1 MEFAVGMH
9 QNQGKREY
17 QQDAMSIKQ
26 FGSIGVLAILADGM
40 GGYEGGEIASQLV
53 SENFR
58 EFTIEGEDIAASLKK
73 YLFQGNEAIDQ
84 YKSEHP
90 EVKSMGTTAIAFFMT
105 DKISQW
111 ISVGDSPLYVI
122 RRRHTISRINENHSI
137 AGLLDLQ
144 VKKGEITEEEALSSG
159 QRHMLTSAVSGEDI
173 PQLDI
178 SVPYDIK
185 DNDIFILASDG
196 IETISD
202 ARIKEIVV
210 GLTASGVTQENIQK
224 ACEVL
229 VAEVMDQN
237 TSNQDNVTVI
247 IVARIEND
255 EPQTIMYEPSASQ
268 EKKKWLIAAVG
279 VGILLLILFLLYAFL
294 KEETVPAETVKQST
308 IVKKDKILTKTTKI
322 EKKKKTV
329 PVAQVEKKEM
339 VSVPEVEEEQEEKQ
353 VVVPVLEPEKKVE
366 MNSTETIA
374 DKTPVDE
381 VVLDQE
387 SVKKERPV
395 FEIKVEE
402 ASSVQNNTTIKKKE
416 EEKKHVLNAENEND
430 VMNNF

>member
-1 MEFAVGMH
+1 MKFAVGMH

-73 YLFQGNEAIDQ
+73 YLFQGNEAIRQ

-122 RRRHTISRINENHSI
+122 RRRHSISRINENHSI

-173 PQLDI
+173 PQMDI
-178 SVPYDIK
+178 SVPYAIK

-196 IETISD
+196 IETIDES
-202 ARIKEIVV
+202 RIKEIVL
-210 GLTASGVTQENIQK
+210 GLTASGVTQENVQK
-224 ACEVL
+224 ASEVL
-229 VAEVMDQN
+229 VSEVMNQN
-237 TSNQDNVTVI
+237 TPNQDNVTVI
-247 IVARIEND
+247 IIAKIEDN
-255 EPQTIMYEPSASQ
+255 EPQTIMYTPPVLH
-268 EKKKWLIAAVG
+268 EKKKWLITAAG

-294 KEETVPAETVKQST
+294 KEENISAEPVKKSTTVK
-308 IVKKDKILTKTTKI
+308 KEKILTETTKI
-322 EKKKKTV
+322 EKKKEMISV
-329 PVAQVEKKEM
+329 PKVEEKKE
-339 VSVPEVEEEQEEKQ
+339 EKK
-353 VVVPVLEPEKKVE
+353 VVVPVHEPEKKPE
-366 MNSTETIA
+366 TNSTESIT
-374 DKTPVDE
+374 DTKSLNK

-387 SVKKERPV
+387 SVKRDTPV
-395 FEIKVEE
+395 IHIKVEE
-402 ASSVQNNTTIKKKE
+402 DSSYQNNTATKKE
-416 EEKKHVLNAENEND
+416 EEEKKRVLNTENEND
-430 VMNNF
+430 AIDNF